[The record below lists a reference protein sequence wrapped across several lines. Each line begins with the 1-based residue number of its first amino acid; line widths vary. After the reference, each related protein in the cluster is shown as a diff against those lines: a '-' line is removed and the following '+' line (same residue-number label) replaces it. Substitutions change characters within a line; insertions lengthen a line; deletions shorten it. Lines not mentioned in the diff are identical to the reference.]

1 MALFVKKNF
10 LGLLFGLSL
19 VSFSCNREFDEMPT
33 NESLVKEAIFDSMKE
48 WYYWNDRLPAGIDP
62 GSYRSNDDLLYDLMY
77 LQLDRWS
84 YLTTQEAFNKAF
96 TGQNAGHGFG
106 FGLGDDGKLYVSFVY
121 ENAPAGLDGWERG
134 WEIIEI
140 NGRPIASYRSA
151 NGYNFNLGENVPGV
165 SNTFTFKLPDGSTT
179 TRTNVKAEYQAN
191 SVLHRE
197 IKEIGAS
204 KVGYWV
210 YNSFKVSP
218 DVSPNRSLE
227 VEETL
232 AYFDDGGIDELI
244 LDLRYNGGGSV
255 DVAEQILNALIPA
268 SEDGKLMYTN
278 ALNED
283 KANFN
288 EVFQFSKTGNLELDR
303 LIVITSRGSA
313 SASELLINCLDPYME
328 VVLVGESTYGKPVGS
343 FPLSQFNEVLSQN
356 QVELVPITF
365 AIANAA
371 GNAAYY
377 QGFPVTI
384 PSSDNPAF
392 NWGDPKEN
400 NLASALTFI
409 QYGDRSPTSR
419 KQFQRNTWQMIDNF
433 TGLQKEFPVY

>member
-1 MALFVKKNF
+1 
-10 LGLLFGLSL
+10 
-19 VSFSCNREFDEMPT
+19 
-33 NESLVKEAIFDSMKE
+33 
-48 WYYWNDRLPAGIDP
+48 
-62 GSYRSNDDLLYDLMY
+62 
-77 LQLDRWS
+77 
-84 YLTTQEAFNKAF
+84 
-96 TGQNAGHGFG
+96 
-106 FGLGDDGKLYVSFVY
+106 LYVSFVY

-313 SASELLINCLDPYME
+313 SASELLINCLDPYIE

>member
-313 SASELLINCLDPYME
+313 SASELLINCLDPYIE